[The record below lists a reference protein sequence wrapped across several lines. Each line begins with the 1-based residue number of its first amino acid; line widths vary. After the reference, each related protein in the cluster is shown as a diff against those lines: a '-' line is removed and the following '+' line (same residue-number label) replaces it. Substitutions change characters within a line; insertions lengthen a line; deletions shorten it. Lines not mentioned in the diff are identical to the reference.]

1 MNKRPIN
8 KGGKAHVENC
18 CLKVKVDRIA
28 LKTNQRVLGSK
39 MKSKSSNVEQ
49 RRRRKQKKEP
59 VVRSNPFE
67 LRINKQKFSILGR
80 KTKNDKGLPGLSRSK
95 AIKKVSF
102 RVVVYNWREAA
113 LLLDFRKSYLL
124 HATAL

>member
-18 CLKVKVDRIA
+18 CLKVKVGS

-67 LRINKQKFSILGR
+67 LRVNKQKFSILGR

-113 LLLDFRKSYLL
+113 LLFDFRKSDLL
-124 HATAL
+124 HATVL

>member
-1 MNKRPIN
+1 MNKRPVN
-8 KGGKAHVENC
+8 KGGKAC
-18 CLKVKVDRIA
+18 GKLLLTVDSITV
-28 LKTNQRVLGSK
+28 KTNQAVVDWK

-49 RRRRKQKKEP
+49 RRRRKQKKES

-95 AIKKVSF
+95 AIKKVNF
-102 RVVVYNWREAA
+102 GIVVYNWREAA
-113 LLLDFRKSYLL
+113 SLFDFRKLSQL
-124 HATAL
+124 HATVL